1 MTILYALK
9 IHHNFF
15 LPAYF
20 FQPKKNHMPSNKM
33 KSIKKGL
40 DKITCWGKGTF
51 YYEGINLRNILDE
64 VERQFNTKIVCH
76 PAGLGDQIYS
86 GYFINTHL
94 DSALM
99 SICWPLRIR
108 YENDGNHIVVSRSA

>member
-1 MTILYALK
+1 MSK
-9 IHHNFF
+9 
-15 LPAYF
+15 
-20 FQPKKNHMPSNKM
+20 NKM
-33 KSIKKGL
+33 QKIKKGL

-51 YYEGINLRNILDE
+51 YYEGINLRQMLDQI
-64 VERQFNTKIVCH
+64 ERQFNTQIICQ
-76 PAGLGDQIYS
+76 PAGLGDQLYS

-108 YENDGNHIVVSRSA
+108 YERDEQRIVLSRV